1 MSEFDTRVGTL
12 AAGPSPGQVRNSSAA
27 RSTEKKSAEEPKA
40 STGVES
46 KLAESVSAN
55 ASAGATQQIVSH
67 DSGLSETLERVA
79 RVLEDFVPGGGDDE
93 EVVTSLK
100 ISQDEASGRF
110 VYKTVDDK
118 TGEVVRQFPPEEIL
132 NFISRFR
139 EAAGLLVD
147 GEV

>member
-12 AAGPSPGQVRNSSAA
+12 ATGPSPGQVRNSRAV
-27 RSTEKKSAEEPKA
+27 RSTDKQVSEEPRA

-46 KLAESVSAN
+46 RSVREA
-55 ASAGATQQIVSH
+55 ARPGKGARQQIVSK
-67 DSGLSETLERVA
+67 DSGLSATLERVA
-79 RVLEDFVPGGGDDE
+79 QILDDFVPGVGNGED
-93 EVVTSLK
+93 VTTSLK
-100 ISQDEASGRF
+100 ISQDDDTGRF
-110 VYKTVDDK
+110 VYKSVDVK

-139 EAAGLLVD
+139 DAAGLIID